1 MSRRAAQ
8 EFDRRSPTRPRFVK
22 GWEKKLRSKLAE
34 AQAASAPIA
43 EPSGHVD
50 IWVANPD
57 ELLQA
62 KSALSVLGEIDWLSL
77 NRIRDPSVRRSAVAA
92 RVLLRIGLSWA
103 ADHKLVPS
111 DWRFDTP
118 ALSKPLVADGQPQ
131 IHFSISHV
139 DQLVVVALSPTLD
152 VGIDVE
158 CIDQNVSDA
167 VIAEFSHL
175 DERHAV
181 GGLPRPQ
188 EIREFI
194 RLWTLKEAYSKMLG
208 LGHGLDFKAIQF
220 TLDPV
225 DLKSTG
231 ERQTQIAS
239 TQFENFYVSSH
250 HALYHASL
258 AIRHRAGSS
267 GSTVVQIISLA
278 NAEGK
283 DAAYSAP
290 LL

>member
-1 MSRRAAQ
+1 VSATRDRSAGSGRPPSNENDAPTDVAPGGARI
-8 EFDRRSPTRPRFVK
+8 DRRSPTRPRFVK

-181 GGLPRPQ
+181 GGLPRRRRFASSFVYGRSRKRTAKCSDWVMVSISRRSSSRS
-188 EIREFI
+188 IRSI
-194 RLWTLKEAYSKMLG
+194 
-208 LGHGLDFKAIQF
+208 
-220 TLDPV
+220 
-225 DLKSTG
+225 
-231 ERQTQIAS
+231 
-239 TQFENFYVSSH
+239 
-250 HALYHASL
+250 
-258 AIRHRAGSS
+258 
-267 GSTVVQIISLA
+267 
-278 NAEGK
+278 
-283 DAAYSAP
+283 
-290 LL
+290 